1 MSTTPY
7 GSETQ
12 EISKTRIQVQALK
25 LLDLKMHQDSIF
37 GFLRP
42 DDAGKTTTLK
52 LMLVLFT
59 LLSASCSS
67 LRDLSSQP
75 VSDPLAAFPG
85 KTQVLIYWSTACHYC
100 EQQLAEVETVYD
112 RWSGMGIVVIAVD
125 VGDPRKKVL
134 KTVEERGY
142 SFPVLWGAKWDD
154 LETHA
159 VPYTIIHVNGKLIGR
174 QIGYLSIP
182 EMEGMVKVDEP

>member
-1 MSTTPY
+1 MITTPHVC
-7 GSETQ
+7 GIQ
-12 EISKTRIQVQALK
+12 EIRQTCLQVQALK
-25 LLDLKMHQDSIF
+25 RLDLKMHQNSIF

-42 DDAGKTTTLK
+42 NGAGKTTTIK

-59 LLSASCSS
+59 LLTASCSS

-85 KTQVLIYWSTACHYC
+85 KTQVLIYWSTACQYC
-100 EQQLAEVETVYD
+100 EQQLAEVEAVYD
-112 RWSGMGIVVIAVD
+112 HWSGMGIVVIAVD
-125 VGDPRKKVL
+125 VGDPQKKVL
-134 KTVEERGY
+134 KTVEARGY

-154 LETHA
+154 LETRA
-159 VPYTIIHVNGKLIGR
+159 VPCTIIYVNGKVTGR

-182 EMEGMVKVDEP
+182 ELEGMFKSEEP

>member
-1 MSTTPY
+1 VSTTPY
-7 GSETQ
+7 GSEIQ

-42 DDAGKTTTLK
+42 DGAGKTTTLK

-125 VGDPRKKVL
+125 VGDPQKKVL

-142 SFPVLWGAKWDD
+142 SFPVLWGAEWDD

-159 VPYTIIHVNGKLIGR
+159 VPYTIIQVNGKVTGR

>member
-1 MSTTPY
+1 M
-7 GSETQ
+7 
-12 EISKTRIQVQALK
+12 KRK
-25 LLDLKMHQDSIF
+25 MCLLIM
-37 GFLRP
+37 
-42 DDAGKTTTLK
+42 
-52 LMLVLFT
+52 VLFT
-59 LLSASCSS
+59 LLSTSCSS

-75 VSDPLAAFPG
+75 VDDPLAAFPG

-125 VGDPRKKVL
+125 VGDPQKKVL

-142 SFPVLWGAKWDD
+142 PFPVLWGAKWDD

-159 VPYTIIHVNGKLIGR
+159 VPYTIIHVNGKVTGR
-174 QIGYLSIP
+174 QIGYFSIP
-182 EMEGMVKVDEP
+182 EMEGIFKGKEP